1 MRSSLT
7 VEARCPPNHDSLT
20 LVPADKS
27 HFREFFTYTY
37 LNFSMWSQTAS
48 SVQEKLLSQITIRV
62 KAAPQV
68 RDTRAHARA
77 RSSPAITHTRR
88 FTPSQ
93 YFRKVIGVQRI
104 VDALCDLD
112 FAQNRI
118 ALLQLIGESL
128 SLSLCLPS
136 SVW

>member
-1 MRSSLT
+1 L
-7 VEARCPPNHDSLT
+7 DST
-20 LVPADKS
+20 DKS

-48 SVQEKLLSQITIRV
+48 SVQEKLLSQITARV
-62 KAAPQV
+62 KAAP
-68 RDTRAHARA
+68 
-77 RSSPAITHTRR
+77 
-88 FTPSQ
+88 Q

-118 ALLQLIGESL
+118 ALLQLIGESVDAL
-128 SLSLCLPS
+128 SVSCLAPPHTQFPLLREYGMYMQG
-136 SVW
+136 

>member
-1 MRSSLT
+1 M
-7 VEARCPPNHDSLT
+7 DST
-20 LVPADKS
+20 DKS

-48 SVQEKLLSQITIRV
+48 SVQEKLLSQITMRV
-62 KAAPQV
+62 KAAP
-68 RDTRAHARA
+68 
-77 RSSPAITHTRR
+77 
-88 FTPSQ
+88 Q

-118 ALLQLIGESL
+118 ALLQLIGEPINTLSVSVSSL
-128 SLSLCLPS
+128 
-136 SVW
+136 

>member
-1 MRSSLT
+1 MHS
-7 VEARCPPNHDSLT
+7 HDIAVVCLDFT
-20 LVPADKS
+20 DKS

-48 SVQEKLLSQITIRV
+48 SVQEKLLSQITMRV
-62 KAAPQV
+62 KAAP
-68 RDTRAHARA
+68 
-77 RSSPAITHTRR
+77 
-88 FTPSQ
+88 Q

-118 ALLQLIGESL
+118 ALLQLIGEPINALSVSVSSPLHSIPSL
-128 SLSLCLPS
+128 RVYGMGLQG
-136 SVW
+136 